1 MKEEKNNKLS
11 DGSPSL
17 KKAHQDK
24 PYINELSHRSN
35 EGGNKFSDSKVG
47 GFVTDIK
54 EGDIHTFDVTTKDG
68 FMKELILRIKTVDVS
83 GLGAEL
89 SYFFLFSMF
98 PLLIFLFTLLPYM
111 NLDQAEVILFIKDY
125 APAEVASMISDILE
139 QVLANKNGG
148 LLSVG
153 ILATLWSASKG
164 MNALTKA
171 LNRSYFK
178 EDSRSFV
185 VQRGMSIVFTIMLVL
200 VVIVALGLPVF
211 GEQIG
216 SFIFSYLG
224 FEDGFNT
231 LWNQLRFILPPVL
244 IAVVFTLIY
253 WLVPDVKL
261 PFKTALPGA
270 LFATIGWIITTLGFS
285 FYVSNFGSY
294 ANTYGSIGTIIILM
308 LWLYFSAIILMI
320 GGQINAVAKER
331 AERIKV
337 LKSNTTV

>member
-1 MKEEKNNKLS
+1 MKDEKNKKVS

-17 KKAHQDK
+17 EKAHQDK
-24 PYINELSHRSN
+24 PYINEKSHRSHN
-35 EGGNKFSDSKVG
+35 EESGFSDTKVG

-54 EGDIHTFDVTTKDG
+54 DGDLNTFDVTTKDG

-89 SYFFLFSMF
+89 SYFFLLSMF
-98 PLLIFLFTLLPYM
+98 PMLIFLFTLLPYL
-111 NLDQAEVILFIKDY
+111 NLDQAQVMLFIRDY
-125 APAEVASMISDILE
+125 APAEVAKMIGDILS

-171 LNRSYFK
+171 LNRSYFQ
-178 EDSRSFV
+178 EDSRSFII
-185 VQRGMSIVFTIMLVL
+185 QRGMSIVFTIMLVG
-200 VVIVALGLPVF
+200 VVVVALGLPVF

-216 SFIFSYLG
+216 SFIFSYVG

-231 LWNQLRFILPPVL
+231 LWNQLRFILPPIL
-244 IAVVFTLIY
+244 IVVVFTLIY
-253 WLVPDVKL
+253 WLVPDIKL
-261 PFKTALPGA
+261 RFKTVLPGA
-270 LFATIGWIITTLGFS
+270 LFATVGWIITTFGFS
-285 FYVSNFGSY
+285 FYVSNFGNYS
-294 ANTYGSIGTIIILM
+294 NTYGSIGTIIILM

-320 GGQINAVAKER
+320 GGQINAVTKER
-331 AERIKV
+331 AERLQEVKGNA
-337 LKSNTTV
+337 KA

>member
-1 MKEEKNNKLS
+1 MNDDKKKKS
-11 DGSPSL
+11 DESPSL
-17 KKAHQDK
+17 KKAHQDQ
-24 PYINELSHRSN
+24 PYINEKSHRSS
-35 EGGNKFSDSKVG
+35 ESKSGFADTRVG
-47 GFVTDIK
+47 GFVSDIQ
-54 EGDIHTFDVTTKDG
+54 ESEHHTFDVTTKGG
-68 FMKELILRIKTVDVS
+68 FLKELILRIKNVDVS

-89 SYFFLFSMF
+89 SYFFLLSMF

-111 NLDQAEVILFIKDY
+111 NLDQAEVMLFIRDY
-125 APAEVASMISDILE
+125 APAEVAKMIEDILST
-139 QVLANKNGG
+139 VLANKNGG

-185 VQRGMSIVFTIMLVL
+185 VQRGMSIVFTIMLVV

-216 SFIFSYLG
+216 SVVFSYLG
-224 FEDGFNT
+224 FENGFTT
-231 LWNQLRFILPPVL
+231 LWNQLRFLLPPVL

-253 WLVPDVKL
+253 WLVPDVKQQ
-261 PFKTALPGA
+261 FKTSLPGA
-270 LFATIGWIITTLGFS
+270 LFATVGWIITTLGFS

-294 ANTYGSIGTIIILM
+294 SNTYGSIGTIIILM
-308 LWLYFSAIILMI
+308 LWLYLSAIIFMI
-320 GGQINAVAKER
+320 GGQINAVMKER
-331 AERIKV
+331 SERLKDM
-337 LKSNTTV
+337 KSNASA

>member
-1 MKEEKNNKLS
+1 MKEEHNKKTS

-17 KKAHQDK
+17 EKAHQDK
-24 PYINELSHRSN
+24 KYINEMSHRAHEEKS
-35 EGGNKFSDSKVG
+35 GFSDTRIG
-47 GFVTDIK
+47 GFVTDIQ
-54 EGDIHTFDVTTKDG
+54 EGELHTFDVRTKDG
-68 FMKELILRIKTVDVS
+68 FLKELILRIKTVDVS

-89 SYFFLFSMF
+89 SYFFLLSMF
-98 PLLIFLFTLLPYM
+98 PLLIFLFTLLPYL
-111 NLDQAEVILFIKDY
+111 NLDQAQVMLFIRDY
-125 APAEVASMISDILE
+125 APSEVAKMIGDILE
-139 QVLANKNGG
+139 EVLMNKNGG
-148 LLSVG
+148 LLSIG

-185 VQRGMSIVFTIMLVL
+185 VQRGMSIVFTIMLVV
-200 VVIVALGLPVF
+200 VVIVALVLPVF

-216 SFIFSYLG
+216 SVIFSYVG
-224 FEDGFNT
+224 FGNGFNE

-253 WLVPDVKL
+253 WLVPDIKL

-270 LFATIGWIITTLGFS
+270 LFATVGWIVTTLGFS

-331 AERIKV
+331 AERIQEE
-337 LKSNTTV
+337 KSNAAV

>member
-1 MKEEKNNKLS
+1 MKEDKNNQLS

-35 EGGNKFSDSKVG
+35 DDGNKFTDSKIG
-47 GFVTDIK
+47 GFVSDIQ
-54 EGDIHTFDVTTKDG
+54 EGDLHTFDVTTKDG
-68 FMKELILRIKTVDVS
+68 FLKELILRIKTVDVS

-98 PLLIFLFTLLPYM
+98 PLLIFLFTLLPYL
-111 NLDQAEVILFIKDY
+111 NLDQAQVMLFIRDY
-125 APAEVASMISDILE
+125 APEEVATMISDILE

-148 LLSVG
+148 LLSIG

-200 VVIVALGLPVF
+200 VVVVALGLPVF

-216 SFIFSYLG
+216 SVVFSYLG

-231 LWNQLRFILPPVL
+231 LWNQLRFILPPIL

-320 GGQINAVAKER
+320 GGQINAVMKER
-331 AERIKV
+331 AERIRE
-337 LKSNTTV
+337 LKSNATA